1 MVILE
6 LATFL
11 LLFQLGTHSAIA
23 TICTI
28 PIDED
33 LAGNTSEQFST
44 GFGDLSRRN
53 ALVGKLLPDF
63 IRQPGALIDHSHQ
76 SGSYQACSPTN
87 AAQPTSEADNSNT
100 EASTETWDAAESSSK
115 EQVVHARSSGGR
127 PIALSTLPRL
137 RHSFRLR
144 RSVLPPISGYFTA
157 LSTLPL
163 TTHKRVKPH
172 FRSKRKLLSFS
183 TRDTLTHVASRTSTL
198 DSAIPDSVVFETGTE
213 ATEKKQS
220 LMLTEKLPIS
230 RPISIYI
237 VKVGSQ
243 AALIFSQKFITF
255 VQSLARSWQ
264 YGGALASESLG
275 ALVTLR
281 TPPKPIWKSSS
292 ARWRLL

>member
-11 LLFQLGTHSAIA
+11 LLFQLDTHSAIA

-53 ALVGKLLPDF
+53 ALVGKLLPYF
-63 IRQPGALIDHSHQ
+63 IRQPSALIDHSHQ
-76 SGSYQACSPTN
+76 SGSHQACSPTN
-87 AAQPTSEADNSNT
+87 AVQPTSEADNSNT

-115 EQVVHARSSGGR
+115 EQVVHARSSGGS
-127 PIALSTLPRL
+127 PMALSTLPRL

-144 RSVLPPISGYFTA
+144 RTVLPPINRYFTA

>member
-53 ALVGKLLPDF
+53 ALVGKLLPYF
-63 IRQPGALIDHSHQ
+63 IRQPSALIDHSHQ
-76 SGSYQACSPTN
+76 SGSHQACSPTN
-87 AAQPTSEADNSNT
+87 AVQPTSEADNSNT

-115 EQVVHARSSGGR
+115 EQVVHARSSGGS
-127 PIALSTLPRL
+127 PMALSTLPRL

-144 RSVLPPISGYFTA
+144 RTVLPPINRYFTA